1 MASHKSAVKET
12 RKGRARRNRNRAHRS
27 ELRTTL
33 KTTRSTLTGD
43 AAAAKQAVSTAAS
56 VLDRKA
62 SKGLIH
68 PNAAAR
74 IKSRLARQAHRAGT
88 K

>member
-12 RKGRARRNRNRAHRS
+12 RKSRARRNRNRAHRS

-33 KTTRSTLTGD
+33 KTTRATIASDKGG
-43 AAAAKQAVSTAAS
+43 AAKAVTEASS

-68 PNAAAR
+68 RNAAAR
-74 IKSRLARQAHRAGT
+74 IKSRLARQAHRAGA